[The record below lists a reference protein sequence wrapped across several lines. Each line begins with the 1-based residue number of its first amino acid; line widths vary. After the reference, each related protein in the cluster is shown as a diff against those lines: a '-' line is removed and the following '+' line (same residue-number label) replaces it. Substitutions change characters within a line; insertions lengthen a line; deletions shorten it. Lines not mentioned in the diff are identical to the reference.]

1 MKKILVMLAVFML
14 FLCAGISAQE
24 RFTVQSVAGN
34 VEREV
39 SSGKW
44 EAVKA
49 GDVLNADTVIRTR
62 LNSGLVIKLGDRTGT
77 VGAMQRGVLRDLAGG
92 TGGGS
97 ASGATG
103 IRIEGAVAETD
114 TTRRSPA
121 GGSSS
126 TAAARASDAAAELI
140 LLDE

>member
-1 MKKILVMLAVFML
+1 MKKMFLVQAVFGL
-14 FLCAGISAQE
+14 FLCLGLGAQE

-49 GDVLNADTVIRTR
+49 GDALTADTVIRTR
-62 LNSGLVIKLGDRTGT
+62 LNSSLVVRMGEGSVT
-77 VGAMQRGVLRDLAGG
+77 VGAMQRGVLNDLVR
-92 TGGGS
+92 GGS
-97 ASGATG
+97 AGV
-103 IRIEGAVAETD
+103 RIEGRVAETD
-114 TTRRSPA
+114 TTRRSA
-121 GGSSS
+121 GGGASP
-126 TAAARASDAAAELI
+126 TAAARASEAASELI